1 MTEKSDAH
9 KVNMLNGSKNT
20 DVQVHDE
27 CHRST
32 ITFPN
37 PDGEGYMHLGAH
49 HHHHHKAHQGP
60 SSSLMILAG
69 DIVHNLFDGLAIGIA
84 FAGSGVSGGTTCRS
98 FVGSSTY

>member
-1 MTEKSDAH
+1 MAP
-9 KVNMLNGSKNT
+9 KVVT
-20 DVQVHDE
+20 CR

-60 SSSLMILAG
+60 SAAMMVLAG
-69 DIVHNLFDGLAIGIA
+69 DIVHNLFDGLAIGVA
-84 FAGSGVSGGTTCRS
+84 FSGGIS
-98 FVGSSTY
+98 GGKHIYIQIYLFYLLIGFYSI